1 MTKEETKTL
10 IKSLY
15 TAYPNTK
22 RTDAPMMVETWFSL
36 FAEYDRNV
44 VFAATKMYMR
54 NGKFFPQPVEIRKF
68 ITIVNNMNAKTNT
81 VIASERTRIALESH
95 SNTDMITLSDLPS
108 DAFGVYSRDCY
119 DICPYYAIGKCFGDS
134 CRL

>member
-1 MTKEETKTL
+1 MTREETATLLKT
-10 IKSLY
+10 LY

-22 RTDAPMMVETWFSL
+22 RTDPATMLDTWFSL

-68 ITIVNNMNAKTNT
+68 ISIAESVKAKTNAQ
-81 VIASERTRIALESH
+81 IATERTRMRLEAH
-95 SNTDMITLSDLPS
+95 SNDEMINLSDLALDTFKDES
-108 DAFGVYSRDCY
+108 DDCKTF
-119 DICPYYAIGKCFGDS
+119 CPYYEIGKCFGDS